1 MKQCDLPKWESQ
13 DQTLSP
19 LPSLLRNFT
28 VCPMAVMALGI
39 IQWEQPKPP
48 SCLAGARHAPW
59 QMWGLH
65 RQQGAPWIHPERV
78 ASPN

>member
-1 MKQCDLPKWESQ
+1 MTTANILGLIMSQMGAERPMKQSDLPKWESQ

-39 IQWEQPKPP
+39 IQ
-48 SCLAGARHAPW
+48 
-59 QMWGLH
+59 
-65 RQQGAPWIHPERV
+65 
-78 ASPN
+78 